1 MNFITEATVKAVKH
15 LYNTDITAADINL
28 QETRKEFEGQVTI
41 VTFPFI
47 KFSKK
52 SPEQTGNE
60 IGEFIKN
67 ELKEV
72 SAFNVVK
79 GFLNISLADS
89 YWIDQLY
96 SEILSADFAVVKP
109 TGKKVMVEYSSPN
122 TNKPLHLGHVRNNLL
137 GFSVAEILAAA
148 GYEVIKSNLV
158 NDRGIHICKSMLAWQ
173 RFGNGETPES
183 TGMKGDHLV
192 GKYYVLFDRELK
204 RQLAPI
210 LDSIYLENDLTT
222 FNPSQI
228 AKLQEYLVTIENQTE
243 LFKKELD
250 TVLKVDF
257 SSFGFRAQVL
267 SESAIEGNI
276 LWKDVSKCFDDV
288 EYRDVPQKEKDKK
301 QKDLQQLL
309 KPITEIQEREKKA
322 RGEIKEIAQNKTAI
336 MIEAQEMLQQW
347 EAGNE
352 AVISLWKTMNT
363 WVYTG
368 FAETYRRL
376 GVTFDKFYY
385 ESDTYLLGKD
395 IVDEGLEKGVFFK
408 KDDGSV
414 WIDLTSEGLD
424 EKLVLRSDG
433 TSVYMTQDM
442 GTAQL
447 KYNDYHMDKSIYVV
461 GNEQDY
467 HFKVLFTILKKLGKD
482 GADGLYH
489 LSYGMVDLPS
499 GKMKSREGTVV
510 DADDLMDEMEQKAKE
525 QTEAKGKINEFG
537 EEEKL
542 QLFHMI
548 GMGALK
554 YFLLK
559 VDPKKRLLF
568 DPAESVEL
576 EGHTGPFIQYTHAR
590 IKSVLRKA
598 KIIKNHVPIDK
609 LAAEELGLILTLTQF
624 PAIIQTAAEGYSPAI
639 VANYAYEL
647 AKTYNK
653 FYQVCPIIQVED
665 EAVKQFRLQL
675 SAAAGKV
682 INKAM
687 KLLGIEVPERM

>member
-1 MNFITEATVKAVKH
+1 MNFILEATVKAVKH
-15 LYNTDITAADINL
+15 LYNTDIAAADINL
-28 QETRKEFEGQVTI
+28 QETRKEFEGQVTV
-41 VTFPFI
+41 VTFPFT

-52 SPEQTGNE
+52 SPEQTGAD
-60 IGEFIKN
+60 IGTFLQD
-67 ELKEV
+67 ELV
-72 SAFNVVK
+72 DVTGFNVVK

-89 YWIDQLY
+89 YWIKQLY
-96 SEILSADFAVVKP
+96 TEILPDNFAVAVP
-109 TGKKVMVEYSSPN
+109 NGKKVMVEYSSPN

-137 GFSVAEILAAA
+137 GFSVSEILAAA
-148 GYEVIKSNLV
+148 GYEVVKTNLV

-173 RFGNGETPES
+173 KFGEGETPES

-192 GKYYVLFDRELK
+192 GKYYVIFDKEYKKQIEELK
-204 RQLAPI
+204 A
-210 LDSIYLENDLTT
+210 
-222 FNPSQI
+222 
-228 AKLQEYLVTIENQTE
+228 AGQTE
-243 LFKKELD
+243 DDAKKNAPL
-250 TVLKVDF
+250 
-257 SSFGFRAQVL
+257 
-267 SESAIEGNI
+267 
-276 LWKDVSKCFDDV
+276 
-288 EYRDVPQKEKDKK
+288 
-301 QKDLQQLL
+301 
-309 KPITEIQEREKKA
+309 
-322 RGEIKEIAQNKTAI
+322 IK
-336 MIEAQEMLQQW
+336 EAQEMLQQW

-352 AVISLWKTMNT
+352 AVITLWKTMNN

-368 FAETYRRL
+368 FADTYKKL
-376 GVTFDKFYY
+376 GVSFDKFYY

-395 IVDEGLEKGVFFK
+395 IVDEGLAKGVFFK

-414 WIDLTSEGLD
+414 WIDLTAEGLD

-467 HFKVLFTILKKLGKD
+467 HFKVLFTILNKLGKD
-482 GADGLYH
+482 GAAGLYH

-510 DADDLMDEMEQKAKE
+510 DADDLMEEIEQKAKD
-525 QTEAKGKINEFG
+525 EAEKRGKIDDFG
-537 EEEKL
+537 EDEKAN
-542 QLFHMI
+542 LFHTI

-568 DPAESVEL
+568 DPNESVQL

-590 IKSVLRKA
+590 IKSLLRKA
-598 KIIKNHVPIDK
+598 KITGNNISINQ
-609 LAAEELGLILTLTQF
+609 LAVEERELILALTQF
-624 PAIIQTAAEGYSPAI
+624 PGIIQTAAEGYSPAI
-639 VANYAYEL
+639 VANYVYEL
-647 AKTYNK
+647 AKNYNK
-653 FYQVCPIIQVED
+653 FYHQCPILSLED
-665 EAVKQFRLQL
+665 EVLKQFRLQL
-675 SAAAGKV
+675 SAASGKV